1 MGLNATQS
9 MAITIF
15 QGLKNSSTSGD
26 DSSEAMADIDE
37 SINVLNVMARA
48 SGNIELQ
55 EDLFPVSP
63 RFLLLLM
70 NVKKLV
76 TSAWSWKQLYKYMLY
91 SNFFDKL

>member
-15 QGLKNSSTSGD
+15 QELKNSSTSGD
-26 DSSEAMADIDE
+26 DPSEVMADIDG

-63 RFLLLLM
+63 RLLLLLM

-76 TSAWSWKQLYKYMLY
+76 TSACSCKQLYK
-91 SNFFDKL
+91 

>member
-15 QGLKNSSTSGD
+15 QELKNSSTSGD
-26 DSSEAMADIDE
+26 DNSEAMADIDE

-63 RFLLLLM
+63 RLLLLLM
-70 NVKKLV
+70 NVKKFV
-76 TSAWSWKQLYKYMLY
+76 TSAW
-91 SNFFDKL
+91 

>member
-15 QGLKNSSTSGD
+15 QVLKNSSTSGD
-26 DSSEAMADIDE
+26 DPSEAMADIDE
-37 SINVLNVMARA
+37 SINVLNLMARA

-63 RFLLLLM
+63 RLLLLLM

-76 TSAWSWKQLYKYMLY
+76 TSA
-91 SNFFDKL
+91 